1 MCLGVPQ
8 VTVRFPSHHYFL
20 EKIIFLCFHTSC
32 SSILYSK
39 NIGALVLLS
48 VMYVHHKI
56 IVMSWDYWNHRE
68 NGHDGWS
75 RDKRDNW
82 DNGRKKN

>member
-1 MCLGVPQ
+1 
-8 VTVRFPSHHYFL
+8 
-20 EKIIFLCFHTSC
+20 
-32 SSILYSK
+32 
-39 NIGALVLLS
+39 
-48 VMYVHHKI
+48 
-56 IVMSWDYWNHRE
+56 MSWDYWNHRE